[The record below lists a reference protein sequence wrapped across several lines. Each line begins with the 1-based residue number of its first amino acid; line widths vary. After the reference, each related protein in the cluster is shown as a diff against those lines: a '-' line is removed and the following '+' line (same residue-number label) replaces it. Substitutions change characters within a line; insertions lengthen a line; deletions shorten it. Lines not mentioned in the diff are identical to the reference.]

1 MSKKKNLKNKTT
13 SKVYISL
20 HILFV
25 IRVEGVST
33 LYTFCKYDLL
43 HPLRSV

>member
-1 MSKKKNLKNKTT
+1 MSKKKKILKIKPQ
-13 SKVYISL
+13 VYISL

-33 LYTFCKYDLL
+33 LYIFYKYDLL
-43 HPLRSV
+43 HSLRSV